1 VHAAGTDPGQAGTA
15 MSDDEDTTKTTA
27 KTLWSET
34 ILEILYETLRRNK
47 ADAELIGVLREVQQ
61 KGFKRDYILDKVAK
75 KVDERAAT
83 RVRQLLNCL

>member
-1 VHAAGTDPGQAGTA
+1 